1 MDKRSVVE
9 RFARY
14 RNHLGKAGLVTRATA
29 LGLLVP
35 YGVLTND
42 TSVVLAGLTLYT
54 LGNEARTVY
63 KKLRPDNMMETVM
76 HNMGDL
82 FNDDE

>member
-29 LGLLVP
+29 LALLVP
-35 YGVLTND
+35 YGVTTSD
-42 TSVVLAGLTLYT
+42 TSVVLAGLTLYN
-54 LGNEARTVY
+54 LGMEARNLHER
-63 KKLRPDNMMETVM
+63 LRPDNMMETVM

-82 FNDDE
+82 FNDE